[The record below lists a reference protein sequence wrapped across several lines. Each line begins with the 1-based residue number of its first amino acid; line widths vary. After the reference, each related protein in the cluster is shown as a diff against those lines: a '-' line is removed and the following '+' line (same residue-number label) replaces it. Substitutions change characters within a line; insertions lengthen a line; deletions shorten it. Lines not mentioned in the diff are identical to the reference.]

1 LDTNKNTNTSEKTE
15 TKSAS
20 EASLLYEIKK
30 IEQKTAELEGILNKI
45 YSALDIRLG
54 SDEVKHILELKGTLD
69 ESTRWIHDIQKKN
82 EDLSQSV
89 QNIKE
94 QISLLE
100 SVNQKNEENITSL
113 RSYVLNT
120 GPTVY
125 DLAGLIGASA
135 LIATSILIY
144 MDAWQVVRAWY
155 YPLVFGILLAV
166 AAGSTLIGQRKI
178 KKRLFSASD
187 ARGDK

>member
-1 LDTNKNTNTSEKTE
+1 MK
-15 TKSAS
+15 
-20 EASLLYEIKK
+20 
-30 IEQKTAELEGILNKI
+30 
-45 YSALDIRLG
+45 
-54 SDEVKHILELKGTLD
+54 
-69 ESTRWIHDIQKKN
+69 
-82 EDLSQSV
+82 
-89 QNIKE
+89 NIKE
-94 QISLLE
+94 KISRLE
-100 SVNQKNEENITSL
+100 AVNQKNEENITSL
-113 RSYVLNT
+113 RSYILNT

-166 AAGSTLIGQRKI
+166 AAVSTLLGQRKI
-178 KKRLFSASD
+178 KKLLFSA

>member
-1 LDTNKNTNTSEKTE
+1 MNTSENTE
-15 TKSAS
+15 GKSAS

-30 IEQKTAELEGILNKI
+30 IEQKTAELEEILNKI

-54 SDEVKHILELKGTLD
+54 SDEVKRILELKGALD
-69 ESTRWIHDIQKKN
+69 ESTRWIHDIRKKN

-94 QISLLE
+94 KISRLE
-100 SVNQKNEENITSL
+100 SINQKNEENITSL
-113 RSYVLNT
+113 SSYILNT

-166 AAGSTLIGQRKI
+166 AAVSTLLGQRKI
-178 KKRLFSASD
+178 KERLFSA